1 MQETPRSFQAL
12 KFFLQMKSY
21 SVLNAVLTNI
31 MTEYLAL
38 IKKRYLL
45 YQGWLRELR
54 NLLLSWSGL
63 ALHLLVGPPLVFID
77 QGVKIN
83 TEKYIEDILEHALE
97 PWATKHF
104 EGRHWV
110 FQQDSAPAHRAK
122 NNLELVKRPFSGH
135 NLPFGMDS
143 LISRFESNGL

>member
-63 ALHLLVGPPLVFID
+63 ALHLLVGPPL
-77 QGVKIN
+77 
-83 TEKYIEDILEHALE
+83 YL
-97 PWATKHF
+97 
-104 EGRHWV
+104 
-110 FQQDSAPAHRAK
+110 
-122 NNLELVKRPFSGH
+122 
-135 NLPFGMDS
+135 
-143 LISRFESNGL
+143 LIKV